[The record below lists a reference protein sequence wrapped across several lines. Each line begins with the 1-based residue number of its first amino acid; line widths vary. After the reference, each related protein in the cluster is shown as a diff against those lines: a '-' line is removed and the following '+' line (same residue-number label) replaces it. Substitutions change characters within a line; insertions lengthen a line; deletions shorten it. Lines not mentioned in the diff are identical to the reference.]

1 MNQKYWSLL
10 AALLAAPLTE
20 GHYIFSQLLV
30 NGSPEGADY
39 DYIRKNSNSYQPSY
53 TDEVI
58 GSPDLICNKGAS
70 GASSKTFKVKAGDKI
85 GAQLS
90 GGEKIE
96 HPGPG
101 ESRIPN
107 LCPIPKLTCS
117 QQRSSI

>member
-1 MNQKYWSLL
+1 MNQKYWSLV
-10 AALLAAPLTE
+10 AALLAAPLAE

-39 DYIRKNSNSYQPSY
+39 DYIRKNTNTYQPSY

-58 GSPDLICNKGAS
+58 GSPNLICNKGANTV
-70 GASSKTFKVKAGDKI
+70 SSKTYKAKAGDTI

-101 ESRIPN
+101 EASLSNRVVSR
-107 LCPIPKLTCS
+107 LTVL
-117 QQRSSI
+117 